1 MQAIEKMLEECRAEI
16 ALGAEERAL
25 VATWA
30 PHLEREVEAA
40 ARRYY
45 DHLKTTDVGR
55 LLTDDRIDRLLAA
68 RVDHWR
74 LLLHGDFAA
83 AASDYAERFG
93 RRLLDAGFPMR
104 IFVVATNWFVVELGR
119 IVDETAEIPPAVRPD
134 LRTALTKFAF
144 LDLALAHA
152 THEVTYI
159 D

>member
-55 LLTDDRIDRLLAA
+55 LLTDERIDRLLAA
-68 RVDHWR
+68 RVAHWR
-74 LLLHGDFAA
+74 LMLHGDFAA
-83 AASDYAERFG
+83 AADDYAERFG
-93 RRLLDAGFPMR
+93 RRLLEAGFPMR
-104 IFVVATNWFVVELGR
+104 IFVVATNWFVTEFGR
-119 IVDETAEIPPAVRPD
+119 IVDETPAIPPTARAG

-144 LDLALAHA
+144 LDLTLAHA
-152 THEVTYI
+152 THEVAYL

>member
-1 MQAIEKMLEECRAEI
+1 MQAIEKRLKECLAEI
-16 ALGAEERAL
+16 DLGAEERAL

-30 PHLEREVEAA
+30 PHLEREIEAV

-45 DHLKTTDVGR
+45 DHLKTTEVGR

-68 RVDHWR
+68 HVAHWR
-74 LLLHGDFAA
+74 PMLRGDFAA
-83 AASDYAERFG
+83 ADYAERFG
-93 RRLLDAGFPMR
+93 RRPLDAGFPMR
-104 IFVVATNWFVVELGR
+104 IFIVATNWFVVELGR
-119 IVDETAEIPPAVRPD
+119 IVDETAEIPSAERAD

-152 THEVTYI
+152 THEVAYL